1 MKVLSKGMKFQDSSF
16 YKIHKYSSGWEV
28 PVYNIGSYNGLN
40 QAIGY
45 AKFINSDAS
54 IFYRGECRL
63 NLTMQ
68 PSIFRGIISQGA
80 RDSAKSRLNR
90 MIKNA
95 LSDEKFSN
103 FIRLDINSFGSE
115 HIMES
120 VLQHYGIAT
129 RCIDVVDNHWAALW
143 FGLNECIM
151 SKSINKY
158 YQYKKR
164 IIRLLDT
171 LHTDDDDEKLYQYV
185 VLLATDLPSKDCSGI
200 VINDNVITI
209 DLRAAIPSVFLR
221 PHAQHGWVIKKNDN
235 KYNSDYDL
243 SESVIAILRIR
254 VDLADE
260 WLGAGELLS
269 VGNMFPTPGI
279 DQGYDVL
286 LTRTDIFKDSINAIT
301 RFVY

>member
-1 MKVLSKGMKFQDSSF
+1 MEVFSKGMKFQDSSF
-16 YKIHKYSSGWEV
+16 YKIHKYNSGWEV
-28 PVYNIGSYNGLN
+28 PIYNIGSYNGLN

-45 AKFINSDAS
+45 AKYINSESS

-68 PSIFRGIISQGA
+68 PSIFRGIISQCT
-80 RDSAKSRLNR
+80 RDNAKSRLNK

-95 LSDEKFSN
+95 LEDEKFSR
-103 FIRLDINSFGSE
+103 FIKLDRTSFGSE

-143 FGLNECIM
+143 FGLNECKM
-151 SKSINKY
+151 NKNINEY

-164 IIRLLDT
+164 TIRLLDT
-171 LHTDDDDEKLYQYV
+171 LHTDANDERFYQYI
-185 VLLATDLPSKDCSGI
+185 VLIATDFLSKDCSGI

-221 PHAQHGWVIKKNDN
+221 PHAQHGWILKKNDN
-235 KYNSDYDL
+235 KNNADYDL

-269 VGNMFPTPGI
+269 VDNMFPMPGI

-286 LTRTDIFKDSINAIT
+286 LTRTDIFKDSNNAIT